1 MSADESLPSNMIATL
16 RIDLLGS
23 DPPIWREIEVPTSM
37 TLKQLHAVVQAAMG
51 WEDAHLWEFAVGRE
65 RTGSSRA
72 AKLTLQALLR
82 PRTMK
87 LSYIYDFGDCWEHQL
102 TLTKPR
108 AADPGSAYPRYL
120 GGEQAAPP
128 EDCGGIPGFYAQLEI
143 LAIPNTQSITTSKI
157 GSAASIQTASTNSTS
172 RSGSPVSQTAPH
184 NADQNQAAVISRR
197 LLRKPSYLISCS
209 HWSPSG
215 AASTS

>member
-1 MSADESLPSNMIATL
+1 MSADDSPPSDMIATL

-65 RTGSSRA
+65 HIGSGRA

-82 PRTMK
+82 PRTTK

-108 AADPGSAYPRYL
+108 AAGPGSAYPRYL
-120 GGEQAAPP
+120 AGEQAAPP
-128 EDCGGIPGFYAQLEI
+128 EDCGGIPWLLYPARNSRRSQAPGASRRQRLVRR
-143 LAIPNTQSITTSKI
+143 LRSKRLRRTARQGPDRPNRKP
-157 GSAASIQTASTNSTS
+157 
-172 RSGSPVSQTAPH
+172 SPP

-197 LLRKPSYLISCS
+197 LRLPLLFLNYF
-209 HWSPSG
+209 
-215 AASTS
+215 AANMDD

>member
-1 MSADESLPSNMIATL
+1 MSADDSLPSNMIATL

-65 RTGSSRA
+65 RIGSSRA
-72 AKLTLQALLR
+72 AKLTLQALFR
-82 PRTMK
+82 PRTTK

-108 AADPGSAYPRYL
+108 TADPGSAYPRYL
-120 GGEQAAPP
+120 AGEQAAPP
-128 EDCGGIPGFYAQLEI
+128 EDCGAPAAWLPCS
-143 LAIPNTQSITTSKI
+143 LA
-157 GSAASIQTASTNSTS
+157 GARRRV
-172 RSGSPVSQTAPH
+172 RSMF
-184 NADQNQAAVISRR
+184 
-197 LLRKPSYLISCS
+197 
-209 HWSPSG
+209 
-215 AASTS
+215 